1 MRRLVVLGLVAS
13 LAFAFV
19 GSPTSRG
26 ATVTSSWPVGA
37 QPFGLALDEQTGK
50 VYVANSYP
58 YDGPGRISVV
68 DPATGSVG
76 TIQTTLTPNVLLVDS
91 VGRRLYSSNG
101 NFDLRTRSVDVF
113 DLDSAARLATIP
125 VGGFGMALDRQA
137 GRLYVCEAG
146 SVKAIDTTTFAVLA
160 SATAPASTW
169 WFTAAVDPE
178 RHHLYVTNI
187 RETSPTFFV
196 LDDRDLTTIAEIPVA
211 VATRFALTIDPVSHL
226 VVIAG
231 GQWVTVPTTGGFAL
245 VAALLVID
253 PDTLTVVH
261 STSLPEL
268 PDGIALAPSRHRIYL
283 SHSNRWRLSAVDDTT
298 FALLET
304 VRTPYP
310 PEQLLMHPDGRLY
323 FGANDGVSHVTSTLV
338 AVDLTN
344 HAPLFESLRFSPA
357 APITGDVVRADAGAY
372 DPDFSPSLFGDPV
385 TYTYE
390 WGRNGVPIPGATAST
405 LDLSVPGNGDRG
417 DTISVAMTATDPQ
430 GASSGRTASFVV
442 VNAPPV
448 VTAQLN
454 TTSPHTNDVLTVSS
468 EVSDADGDPV
478 TVHYDWLRNGS
489 VVPGATSNTFDLAIV
504 GDRGDTITARVTSA
518 DDHGGVS
525 VVNLDAVVMDTA
537 PTVALALNTESP
549 RTNDVLT
556 ATATGFDLDGDT
568 LVYDFEFWLNGAYV
582 SSGLFASNVSAW
594 NLANPPYGNRGD
606 TITMYVSAWDR
617 AMWSQR
623 TSVTAVIVN
632 SPPDVTVSLDNK
644 TPSTKAVLTATAAGS
659 DADGDPVTFTYTWQV
674 NKKIKQTTTTTAMT
688 SAFDLAGK
696 VNNGDI
702 VTVAVTANDGY
713 ANSIS
718 ATDTAMVTNS
728 PRR

>member
-1 MRRLVVLGLVAS
+1 
-13 LAFAFV
+13 
-19 GSPTSRG
+19 
-26 ATVTSSWPVGA
+26 
-37 QPFGLALDEQTGK
+37 
-50 VYVANSYP
+50 
-58 YDGPGRISVV
+58 
-68 DPATGSVG
+68 
-76 TIQTTLTPNVLLVDS
+76 
-91 VGRRLYSSNG
+91 
-101 NFDLRTRSVDVF
+101 
-113 DLDSAARLATIP
+113 
-125 VGGFGMALDRQA
+125 MALDRQA
-137 GRLYVCEAG
+137 GRLYICEAG
-146 SVKAIDTTTFAVLA
+146 SLKVIDTTTLAVLA
-160 SATAPASTW
+160 SATAPAFAV

-196 LDDRDLTTIAEIPVA
+196 LDDRDLSTIAEIPVP
-211 VATRFALTIDPVSHL
+211 VATRFALTIDPVRHM
-226 VVIAG
+226 VFVAG
-231 GQWVTVPTTGGFAL
+231 GQWVLAPTTGGIAV

-261 STSLPEL
+261 STSLPEF
-268 PDGIALAPSRHRIYL
+268 PNGIALAPSRHRIYV
-283 SHSNRWRLSAVDDTT
+283 SHGNRWRLSAVDDTT

-323 FGANDGVSHVTSTLV
+323 FGANDGTTHLYSTLV

-385 TYTYE
+385 TLVYE

-430 GASSGRTASFVV
+430 GASSGTTASFVV

-448 VTAQLN
+448 LTAQLN
-454 TTSPHTNDVLTVSS
+454 TTSPHTSDVLTLSS
-468 EVSDADGDPV
+468 DVSDADGDPV
-478 TVHYDWLRNGS
+478 SVRYDWFRNGS
-489 VVPGATSNTFDLAIV
+489 VIAGATSSSLDLALV
-504 GDRGDTITARVTSA
+504 GDRGDTITARVTAA

-525 VVNLDAVVMDTA
+525 AANLDAVVMDTA
-537 PTVALALNTESP
+537 PTVTLALNTQSP

-556 ATATGFDLDGDT
+556 ATATGFDLDGDV
-568 LVYDFEFWLNGAYV
+568 LAYDFEFWLNGTYV
-582 SSGLFASNVSAW
+582 SSGLFASNVSSW
-594 NLANPPYGNRGD
+594 NLANPPFGNRGD

-632 SPPDVTVSLDNK
+632 SPPDVTVSLDDKAPN
-644 TPSTKAVLTATAAGS
+644 SKAVLTATAAGS
-659 DADGDPVTFTYTWQV
+659 DADGDPVTFTYSWQI
-674 NKKIKQTTTTTAMT
+674 NKKIKQTTTTTAT
-688 SAFDLAGK
+688 TNAFDLAGR
-696 VNNGDI
+696 VSNGDV

-713 ANSIS
+713 ASS
-718 ATDTAMVTNS
+718 AGATDTATVTNN
-728 PRR
+728 PRH